1 METSIKNRH
10 KRKLQRDNVN
20 AVIAGK
26 NQRKN
31 RRFSRNQLER
41 KKREKKKR
49 NKCSFKE
56 RIKKIKENCPDQ
68 NAINL
73 STRDLTPSQKSVLAK
88 GPTFAPTPTSVNWL
102 GLRKDFVNQLKYE
115 FKKQRTQ
122 HQEQGISANNE
133 PQSLQYQISN
143 KDENNNLPPPPVKT
157 SKFAR
162 LYRSKETDNK
172 SVEVFIKKIE
182 KDLFNTEN
190 V

>member
-1 METSIKNRH
+1 M
-10 KRKLQRDNVN
+10 D
-20 AVIAGK
+20 
-26 NQRKN
+26 
-31 RRFSRNQLER
+31 
-41 KKREKKKR
+41 
-49 NKCSFKE
+49 
-56 RIKKIKENCPDQ
+56 
-68 NAINL
+68 
-73 STRDLTPSQKSVLAK
+73 
-88 GPTFAPTPTSVNWL
+88 
-102 GLRKDFVNQLKYE
+102 LRKDFDKFVNQLRYE

-182 KDLFNTEN
+182 KD
-190 V
+190 

>member
-1 METSIKNRH
+1 MLPQQEKI
-10 KRKLQRDNVN
+10 
-20 AVIAGK
+20 
-26 NQRKN
+26 
-31 RRFSRNQLER
+31 
-41 KKREKKKR
+41 KREKRKR

-56 RIKKIKENCPDQ
+56 RIKKIKENSPNQ
-68 NAINL
+68 HTINF

-88 GPTFAPTPTSVNWL
+88 GLTFAPTPTSVNWL
-102 GLRKDFVNQLKYE
+102 DLRKDFVNQLKYE

-122 HQEQGISANNE
+122 HQEQRISANNE